1 MTEGK
6 RRESQFLREELATHS
21 SYQTKLE
28 EYQAQNSELK
38 QSDDK
43 YQNIVRELMTNIA
56 KLNAELK
63 GQRALF
69 DRTAS
74 ALTELTQKYG
84 ELRSEYL

>member
-1 MTEGK
+1 MNEAKRKEG
-6 RRESQFLREELATHS
+6 QFLREELATHS

-28 EYQAQNSELK
+28 EYQAQNAELK

-43 YQNIVRELMTNIA
+43 YQNIVRELMTNIG

-69 DRTAS
+69 DKTVFS
-74 ALTELTQKYG
+74 LSELTQKYG
-84 ELRSEYL
+84 ELRS

>member
-1 MTEGK
+1 M
-6 RRESQFLREELATHS
+6 REELATHS

-28 EYQAQNSELK
+28 EYQAQNAELK

-43 YQNIVRELMTNIA
+43 YQNIVRELMTNIG

-69 DRTAS
+69 DKTVFS
-74 ALTELTQKYG
+74 LSELTQKYG
-84 ELRSEYL
+84 ELRS

>member
-1 MTEGK
+1 MAEGK
-6 RRESQFLREELATHS
+6 RKENQFLREELATHS
-21 SYQTKLE
+21 SYQARLE
-28 EYQAQNSELK
+28 EYQAQNSDLK

-69 DRTAS
+69 DRTAT
-74 ALTELTQKYG
+74 ALGEITQKYA

>member
-1 MTEGK
+1 M
-6 RRESQFLREELATHS
+6 ATHS

-28 EYQAQNSELK
+28 EYQAKNAELK

-43 YQNIVRELMTNIA
+43 YQSIVKELMTSIA

-69 DRTAS
+69 DRTAAS
-74 ALTELTQKYG
+74 LAELTHKYG

>member
-1 MTEGK
+1 
-6 RRESQFLREELATHS
+6 
-21 SYQTKLE
+21 LE
-28 EYQAQNSELK
+28 EYQALNAELK

-69 DRTAS
+69 DKTAYS
-74 ALTELTQKYG
+74 LSELTQKYG
-84 ELRSEYL
+84 